1 MKFKQKEEYNKLGY
15 TIIKDF
21 LPSNTYEKLLE
32 FYNNAS
38 FKEVSIVREERYNL
52 WQYTDDKNFPSTDEI
67 YTNNFY
73 SSFDVVDSDLYRK
86 IFNENIKPLFEE
98 LLNEFLIFRHQATK
112 IKNNG
117 KDHMRCHYDDY
128 MGTDGYIFFLT
139 KHDWKYDWGGQLQIY
154 SSDRIETVLP
164 EPNKLILINHMKKTP
179 HWVTPVNVWAK
190 DDRNNI
196 IGFCVK
202 KGKELPDTWTGD
214 RNDYAVY

>member
-86 IFNENIKPLFEE
+86 IFK
-98 LLNEFLIFRHQATK
+98 
-112 IKNNG
+112 
-117 KDHMRCHYDDY
+117 
-128 MGTDGYIFFLT
+128 
-139 KHDWKYDWGGQLQIY
+139 
-154 SSDRIETVLP
+154 
-164 EPNKLILINHMKKTP
+164 
-179 HWVTPVNVWAK
+179 
-190 DDRNNI
+190 
-196 IGFCVK
+196 
-202 KGKELPDTWTGD
+202 
-214 RNDYAVY
+214 